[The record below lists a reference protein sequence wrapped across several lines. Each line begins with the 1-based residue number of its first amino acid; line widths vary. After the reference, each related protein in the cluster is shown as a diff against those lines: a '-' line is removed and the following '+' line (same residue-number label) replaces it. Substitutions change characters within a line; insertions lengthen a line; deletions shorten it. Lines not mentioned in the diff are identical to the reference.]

1 VYGQPNTEVI
11 LQSETA
17 DNIVWAK
24 YANRTSQTLSA
35 SNSAQSNS
43 DPAQLTPT
51 RVTFKEVASDKP
63 LHAALKEAYDLQRKP
78 TKRQA
83 GAGAGVLIVTG
94 RSRRLAVESHKN
106 EIKEL
111 MLADGMGS
119 NGEVVDSSAVREVK
133 KTVGEV
139 GSAFVGKGVGMG
151 VWVLQ
156 AALHGEQ

>member
-1 VYGQPNTEVI
+1 MLP
-11 LQSETA
+11 
-17 DNIVWAK
+17 
-24 YANRTSQTLSA
+24 R
-35 SNSAQSNS
+35 
-43 DPAQLTPT
+43 PT
-51 RVTFKEVASDKP
+51 RVTFKDIASDKP
-63 LHAALKEAYDLQRKP
+63 LHAALKEAYNLQRENMRR
-78 TKRQA
+78 RQA
-83 GAGAGVLIVTG
+83 IGAGAGVLIVTG

-111 MLADGMGS
+111 MLADGMGY

-156 AALHGEQ
+156 AALH